1 MRRGSNLLWGFSL
14 GMILSTI
21 IWMEVAG
28 ANDFPFKEKGNGVS
42 FYGKLIERLADE
54 GFNERRPRE
63 IFSDSRVLIHEVVL
77 DRNIVFR
84 ESKAD
89 YSGFTRPGPIA
100 LARRFMAKHRSFLQ
114 RLEAKYGTSKEVV
127 VAILLVESS
136 FGKRLGRYGLVSVFS
151 SLSMLAWPDIAK
163 PCKTWLKG
171 QYPRQKDSYLEKRL
185 KAKSQWAFKEL
196 VYLLRLEEK
205 AAVVDVLKMKGSWA
219 GAFGICQFLPSSL
232 WRYGADG
239 DGDGKMRLEEPYDA
253 MASVANYLKST
264 GWKEGLSKRK
274 KGKVLLKY
282 NYSNLYVGTILKIKK
297 RLGKSTN

>member
-1 MRRGSNLLWGFSL
+1 MRRWLYQFGGFSSGL
-14 GMILSTI
+14 ILFI
-21 IWMEVAG
+21 MVGIGVVQ
-28 ANDFPFKEKGNGVS
+28 ANEFPFKIKGNEAS
-42 FYGKLIERLADE
+42 FYGRLIKRLAAE
-54 GFNERRPRE
+54 GFDLRRLRT
-63 IFSDSRVLIHEVVL
+63 IFSDSRVLFHEVVL

-114 RLEAKYGTSKEVV
+114 RLEANYGTSKEVV

-136 FGKRLGRYGLVSVFS
+136 FGKRPGRYGLVSVFS
-151 SLSMLAWPDIAK
+151 SLSMQAWPDVAR

-171 QYPRQKDSYLEKRL
+171 RYPHLKDSYLEKRL

-232 WRYGADG
+232 LRYGADG

-264 GWKEGLSKRK
+264 RWKEGLSKRK
-274 KGKVLLKY
+274 KEKVLLKY
-282 NYSNLYVGTILKIKK
+282 NYSDLYVGTILKIKK
-297 RLGKSTN
+297 RLGKST